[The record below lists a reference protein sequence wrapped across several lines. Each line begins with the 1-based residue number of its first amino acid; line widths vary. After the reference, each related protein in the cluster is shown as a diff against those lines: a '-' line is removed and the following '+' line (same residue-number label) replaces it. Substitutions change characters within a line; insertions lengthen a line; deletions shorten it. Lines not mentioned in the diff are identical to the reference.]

1 MRGIGGVGNCVGGR
15 GNGQRGRGRVGEWFM
30 QKDIGVG
37 EREQERRERK
47 VVGWGV
53 GGGEI
58 MRSPLPTTF
67 PVLCGAHDLTN

>member
-15 GNGQRGRGRVGEWFM
+15 GNGQRGRGRVGEGFM

-47 VVGWGV
+47 VVG
-53 GGGEI
+53 
-58 MRSPLPTTF
+58 
-67 PVLCGAHDLTN
+67 